1 MSMSSTDIDS
11 DLFSLIH
18 ARLPDLAAAQ
28 RLVAKVFLDKPEWAM
43 QAHVNE
49 IAVFAGVSEPTV
61 VRFCRALGFHGLRDF
76 KLRVAQQVALGSV
89 ALHRNVTA
97 VDSIDEIVGKVL
109 RSSADILLD
118 IERQLPREQIK
129 RAISALGSAHR
140 VDCYGVGTTSGF
152 VAADA
157 QARLFR
163 FGIQAQTYT
172 DANMQMFSAATLSPG
187 DGVIAVSHFGR
198 MPFLLEAVRVARERG
213 AVVIGICEPGTPL
226 AGECDIPLTFALPAS
241 VNAYIGSD
249 ACIAHLAIIDIL
261 IVGVAFERGA
271 AGIEQLRRLQ
281 NVLSPHG
288 LDIFPR
294 PASNKK
300 R

>member
-1 MSMSSTDIDS
+1 MGMPSPDIDS
-11 DLFSLIH
+11 DLFSTIH

-28 RLVAKVFLDKPEWAM
+28 QRVAQVFLDKPEWAM
-43 QAHVNE
+43 QAHVDE
-49 IAVFAGVSEPTV
+49 IAVLAGVSEPTV
-61 VRFCRALGFHGLRDF
+61 VRFCRALGFQGLRDF

-97 VDSIDEIVGKVL
+97 IDSIDDIVGKVL

-118 IERQLPREQIK
+118 VERQLPIEQVK
-129 RAISALGSAHR
+129 RAIGAIGGAHR

-163 FGIQAQTYT
+163 FGIQAQSYT
-172 DANMQMFSAATLSPG
+172 DANMQMFSAATLNAG
-187 DGVIAVSHFGR
+187 DVVIAVSHFGR
-198 MPFLLEAVRVARERG
+198 MPFLLEAVSVARERG
-213 AVVIGICEPGTPL
+213 AVVIGVCEPGTPL
-226 AGECDIPLTFALPAS
+226 AGACNIPLTFALPTS

-261 IVGVAFERGA
+261 IVGVAFERGVS
-271 AGIEQLRRLQ
+271 GIEQLRRLQ

-288 LDIFPR
+288 LDIFPHQT
-294 PASNKK
+294 SGKK